1 MIILIYIFLMLSP
14 LFSLPLSLLHSLV
27 VMEEAHNSRQIKTQR
42 HPHLIE
48 EAVVF
53 IRSRNKMAG
62 LNAALSL
69 FCENDVYV
77 YVMETMLFVREKK
90 TADIITIE
98 KRQSE
103 RSSISISNTYVK
115 QRKSGWRFLV

>member
-1 MIILIYIFLMLSP
+1 MLSP

-42 HPHLIE
+42 HSHLIE

-115 QRKSGWRFLV
+115 QRKSGWRFWV

>member
-1 MIILIYIFLMLSP
+1 
-14 LFSLPLSLLHSLV
+14 
-27 VMEEAHNSRQIKTQR
+27 MEEAHNSRQIKTQR

-90 TADIITIE
+90 RLQISS
-98 KRQSE
+98 QS
-103 RSSISISNTYVK
+103 RSDRANEV
-115 QRKSGWRFLV
+115 V